1 MAEATSAFLQPISSE
16 RPAGEYLANDPAY
29 LEADRARRED
39 PVLPGDDEKNRKV
52 ADWPKVIRIATDL
65 LTKRTKDL
73 QLAAWLTEGWLRREG
88 VTGLRNGLVLMTELV
103 TSFWDDV
110 YPAIDDGDLDYRAA
124 PLAYIGNY
132 LGTAVRLLPVT
143 ESGLDMA
150 MYRQSRAVG
159 YEADASS
166 YDAREAREQ
175 AIERGQM
182 TAEEFD
188 EALRATSKPWYRQQ
202 LEDIDTTLAALATL
216 DDVCKDRFGADAPH
230 LEPLADAVRE
240 VRTVMTA
247 LLAQKLEVEPD
258 PMEAAPQ
265 PAAPQPAAAPAGAA
279 TAGTAARAGSP
290 AQPVAA
296 APAGATGAVP
306 APAAVDAGRPLQ
318 TKADAEAWISAAA
331 KYLRSQDPRDP
342 AAYLMVRGFR
352 WGELRA
358 GGGAVE
364 PRLLAAPPTEL
375 RSHLRS
381 LLLDSRWAELLE
393 AGEDLMATAYGR
405 GWLDLQRYVLAA
417 CAGLGGGYDAVGR
430 AIEGA
435 LLELLAAL
443 PELPTLTLMDD
454 TPTANAETQA
464 WLTSLGAEPGVAGA
478 AARAAA
484 SGGGHGTWEQALER
498 VRGGEPDRAIEL
510 LVQQAGRERSA
521 RDRFLRRT
529 QAASIMVETGRAAI
543 ALPILE
549 ELLREIE
556 AHSLE
561 GWEAGDVVAEP
572 MALLHSSLQQTEGDS
587 DTMQEL
593 YLRICRL
600 DPLRAMKL
608 TTAAAE

>member
-1 MAEATSAFLQPISSE
+1 MAEVTSAFLQPISTE
-16 RPAGEYLANDPAY
+16 RPAGEYLADDIAY
-29 LEADRARRED
+29 LEIDRARREA
-39 PVLPGDDEKNRKV
+39 PVLPGDDEKTRKV
-52 ADWPKVIRIATDL
+52 ADWPKVIRLATDL

-88 VTGLRNGLVLMTELV
+88 MTGLRNGLVLLTELA

-110 YPAIDDGDLDYRAA
+110 YPAIDDGDLEYRAA
-124 PLAYIGNY
+124 PLAYVGNY
-132 LGTAVRLLPVT
+132 LGAAVRLLPVT
-143 ESGLDMA
+143 ESGFDMA
-150 MYRQSRAVG
+150 LYRQSRNVG
-159 YEADASS
+159 YEADADT
-166 YDAREAREQ
+166 YDEQEARRE
-175 AIERGQM
+175 AIERGHL

-188 EALRATSKPWYRQQ
+188 DALRATPTRWYRDR
-202 LEDIDTTLAALATL
+202 LDDIDATLAALGAL
-216 DDVCKDRFGADAPH
+216 DDVCKEKFGRDAPH
-230 LEPLADAVRE
+230 LEPLGDAIRE
-240 VRTVMTA
+240 VRTVLAA
-247 LLAQKLEVEPD
+247 LLAQKLEDDPD
-258 PMEAAPQ
+258 PVAVDASPPVAE
-265 PAAPQPAAAPAGAA
+265 APAGTATGG
-279 TAGTAARAGSP
+279 TAGAVST
-290 AQPVAA
+290 AQPVVAVSGAA
-296 APAGATGAVP
+296 STAVP
-306 APAAVDAGRPLQ
+306 SAMADAGRPLQ
-318 TKADAEAWISAAA
+318 TRADAEAWIGAAA
-331 KYLRSQDPRDP
+331 KYLRSQHPRDP
-342 AAYLMVRGFR
+342 APYLMVRGFR

-358 GGGAVE
+358 GGGPVE

-375 RSHLRS
+375 RSRLRA
-381 LLLDSRWAELLE
+381 LLLDGRWADLLE

-417 CAGLGGGYDAVGR
+417 CSGLGSGYDAVAR

-443 PELPTLTLMDD
+443 PELPSLTLMDD

-464 WLTSLGAEPGVAGA
+464 WLASLGAGPVRAGTHERPA
-478 AARAAA
+478 PL
-484 SGGGHGTWEQALER
+484 SGGHGVWEQAVER

-529 QAASIMVETGRAAI
+529 QAASIMVDTGRAAI

-561 GWEAGDVVAEP
+561 GWEAGDIVAEP
-572 MALLHSSLQQTEGDS
+572 MGLLHRCLQQADGDS

-600 DPLRAMKL
+600 DPLRAMSL
-608 TTAAAE
+608 TSAAAE